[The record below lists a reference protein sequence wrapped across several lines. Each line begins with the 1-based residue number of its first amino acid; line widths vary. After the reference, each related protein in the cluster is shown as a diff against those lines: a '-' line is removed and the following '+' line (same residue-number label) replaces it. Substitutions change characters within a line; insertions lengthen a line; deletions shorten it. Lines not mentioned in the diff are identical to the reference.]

1 MLFCISLMTLNSSNF
16 RILISGFLWEKKN
29 KKIILG
35 EFQNTVVSSKFIEDG
50 RQLTKQDIA
59 VFVNAL
65 KASKYN
71 KAE

>member
-1 MLFCISLMTLNSSNF
+1 MALNSSNF
-16 RILISGFLWEKKN
+16 KILISGFLWEKKN

-35 EFQNTVVSSKFIEDG
+35 EFQNTAVLSKFIEDD
-50 RQLTKQDIA
+50 RQLTKQNIA

-65 KASKYN
+65 KASKYS